1 MKLASFFVICF
12 LFYCLFVGPDRVQFK
27 SVQFIYFPI
36 LHNWFTVTKKKTFYN
51 INVLHI
57 SKGMVV

>member
-36 LHNWFTVTKKKTFYN
+36 LHNWFTVTKKKHFIT
-51 INVLHI
+51 
-57 SKGMVV
+57 